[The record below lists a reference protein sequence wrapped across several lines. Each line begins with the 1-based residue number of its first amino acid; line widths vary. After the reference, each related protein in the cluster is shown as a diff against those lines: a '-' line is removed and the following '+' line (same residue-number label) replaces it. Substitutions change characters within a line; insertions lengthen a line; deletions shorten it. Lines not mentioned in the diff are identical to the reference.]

1 MSVLMVAAAVL
12 ITAAI
17 VGAVHRRTTGRAP
30 ALTTPVIDAR
40 TDQELRTR
48 YLNGEIGI
56 DTYLDRRFGTAF
68 SSAGQRRPAG

>member
-1 MSVLMVAAAVL
+1 M
-12 ITAAI
+12 
-17 VGAVHRRTTGRAP
+17 
-30 ALTTPVIDAR
+30 TPVIDAR

-68 SSAGQRRPAG
+68 SSAGERRPAG

>member
-1 MSVLMVAAAVL
+1 MSVLILAAAVL
-12 ITAAI
+12 GTAAV
-17 VGAVHRRTTGRAP
+17 VGVVHRRPAGRAP
-30 ALTTPVIDAR
+30 ALTPVIDAR

-68 SSAGQRRPAG
+68 SSAGGRRRAG